1 MQKRLAQFFLSAL
14 LIASAQL
21 ITAQKTE
28 LGRPVAIDKLPS
40 GSLFVLG
47 AQGVVRA
54 VDFQNG
60 KPAITGTFRLPSG
73 WAGSDI
79 VSAQVGGQN
88 NLFVAINYG
97 LTGQVSL
104 YSTTGNLIRSWTLRS
119 GVAGI
124 DFDAADSTLYV
135 ASGRT
140 PEIFRITMTNG
151 SQPEFVAEASGSQR
165 LGPILYDAREKALL
179 VGDLVM
185 GAIHKVDIANH
196 KSSLL
201 FTGLTSPQALKLS
214 PDGSTL
220 YVADAG
226 ARSIMTYSIAQ
237 PKAGPKV
244 FAKLPEFRSPS
255 GLAWVDEGL
264 AVSDDGAKKLFFLSK
279 TGSLQEALPPEN

>member
-1 MQKRLAQFFLSAL
+1 MQKKLAQFFLSAL
-14 LIASAQL
+14 FIASAQL
-21 ITAQKTE
+21 ITAQNQA

-40 GSLFVLG
+40 GSLYVLG

-79 VSAQVGGQN
+79 VSAQVSGQN
-88 NLFVAINYG
+88 ILFIAVNYG
-97 LTGQVSL
+97 LTGQVNM

-124 DFDAADSTLYV
+124 DYDAPDSTLFV

-165 LGPILYDAREKALL
+165 LGPILYDTNEKALL

-185 GAIHKVDIANH
+185 GAIYKVDIAHHN
-196 KSSLL
+196 SSLL
-201 FTGLTSPQALKLS
+201 FSGLTSPQALKLS

-220 YVADAG
+220 FVADAG
-226 ARSIMTYSIAQ
+226 ARRIVSYSIAQ
-237 PKAGPKV
+237 PKAAPRV
-244 FAKLPEFRSPS
+244 FAKLPQFRSPS

-279 TGSLQEALPPEN
+279 SGSLEDMLPAEH

>member
-1 MQKRLAQFFLSAL
+1 L

-21 ITAQKTE
+21 ISAQNQA
-28 LGRPVAIDKLPS
+28 LGRPVAIDRLPP

-54 VDFQNG
+54 VDFQGG
-60 KPAITGTFRLPSG
+60 KPVITGTFRLPSG

-88 NLFVAINYG
+88 NLFIAVNYG
-97 LTGQVSL
+97 LTGQVSM
-104 YSTTGNLIRSWTLRS
+104 YSATGTLIRSWPLSS

-124 DFDAADSTLYV
+124 EYDAADSTLYV

-140 PEIFRITMTNG
+140 PQIFRIAMTNG
-151 SQPEFVAEASGSQR
+151 SQPEFVAQASGSQR
-165 LGPILYDAREKALL
+165 LGPILYDAGEKALL

-185 GAIHKVDIANH
+185 GAIYKVDIANH
-196 KSSLL
+196 KSSML
-201 FTGLTSPQALKLS
+201 FSGLTSPQALKLS
-214 PDGSTL
+214 RDGSTL
-220 YVADAG
+220 FIADAG
-226 ARSIMTYSIAQ
+226 ARRIMSYSIAQ

-244 FAKLPEFRSPS
+244 FAKLPQFRSPS
-255 GLAWVDEGL
+255 GLAWADDGL

-279 TGSLQEALPPEN
+279 SGSLQETLPPE

>member
-21 ITAQKTE
+21 TIAQKAE

-124 DFDAADSTLYV
+124 DFDAADLTLYV

-140 PEIFRITMTNG
+140 PEIFRITMANG
-151 SQPEFVAEASGSQR
+151 SQPEFVAQASGSQR

-279 TGSLQEALPPEN
+279 SGSLEDMLPAEH

>member
-14 LIASAQL
+14 FIVNAQL
-21 ITAQKTE
+21 ATAQGAA
-28 LGRPVAIDKLPS
+28 LGRPVAIDRLAP
-40 GSLFVLG
+40 GSLYVLG

-60 KPAITGTFRLPSG
+60 KPAITGTFRLPSS

-79 VSAQVGGQN
+79 VSTQVGGQN
-88 NLFVAINYG
+88 ILFVAANYG
-97 LTGQVSL
+97 LTGQVSM
-104 YSTTGNLIRSWTLRS
+104 YSATGNLIRSWTLRS

-124 DFDAADSTLYV
+124 DYDAASSTLFA

-140 PEIFRITMTNG
+140 PEVFRIAMANG

-165 LGPILYDAREKALL
+165 LGPILYDPREKALL
-179 VGDLVM
+179 IGDLVM
-185 GAIHKVDIANH
+185 GAIYKVDIANH

-214 PDGSTL
+214 PDGATL
-220 YVADAG
+220 FVADAG
-226 ARSIMTYSIAQ
+226 ARKIVTYSIAQ
-237 PKAGPKV
+237 PRTPARV
-244 FAKLPEFRSPS
+244 FATSPQFRSPS
-255 GLAWVDEGL
+255 GLAWVDQGL

-279 TGSLQEALPPEN
+279 NGSLENMLPAEK

>member
-1 MQKRLAQFFLSAL
+1 MQKRLAQFL
-14 LIASAQL
+14 LAAFFVVNAQL
-21 ITAQKTE
+21 ITAQE
-28 LGRPVAIDKLPS
+28 ALGRPVAMDRLAP
-40 GSLFVLG
+40 GSLYVLG

-60 KPAITGTFRLPSG
+60 KPAITGTFRLPAG

-79 VSAQVGGQN
+79 VSAQVSGQN
-88 NLFVAINYG
+88 TLFVAANYG
-97 LTGQVSL
+97 LTGEVSM

-124 DFDAADSTLYV
+124 DYDAADSTLYV

-140 PEIFRITMTNG
+140 PEIFRITMANG
-151 SQPEFVAEASGSQR
+151 SQPEFVAQASGSQR

-185 GAIHKVDIANH
+185 GAIYKVDIANH

-201 FTGLTSPQALKLS
+201 FSGLTSPQAIKLS
-214 PDGSTL
+214 RDGSTL
-220 YVADAG
+220 FIADAG
-226 ARSIMTYSIAQ
+226 ARSVLIYSIAQ
-237 PKAGPKV
+237 PKAAPRV
-244 FAKLPEFRSPS
+244 FAKIPQFRSPS

-279 TGSLQEALPPEN
+279 SGSLQDTLPPER

>member
-21 ITAQKTE
+21 TIAQKAE

-140 PEIFRITMTNG
+140 PEIFRITMANG
-151 SQPEFVAEASGSQR
+151 SQPEFVAQASGSQR

-279 TGSLQEALPPEN
+279 SGSLEDMLPAEH

>member
-1 MQKRLAQFFLSAL
+1 MQKRLAQFL
-14 LIASAQL
+14 LAAFFVVNAQL
-21 ITAQKTE
+21 ITAQE
-28 LGRPVAIDKLPS
+28 ALGRPVAMDRLAP
-40 GSLFVLG
+40 GSLYVLG

-60 KPAITGTFRLPSG
+60 KPAITGTFRLPAG

-79 VSAQVGGQN
+79 VSAQVSGQN
-88 NLFVAINYG
+88 TLFVAANYG
-97 LTGQVSL
+97 LTGEVSM

-124 DFDAADSTLYV
+124 DYDAADSTLYV

-140 PEIFRITMTNG
+140 PEIFRITMANG
-151 SQPEFVAEASGSQR
+151 SQPEFVAQASGSQR

-185 GAIHKVDIANH
+185 GAIYKVDIANH

-201 FTGLTSPQALKLS
+201 FSGLTSPQAIKLS
-214 PDGSTL
+214 RDGSTL
-220 YVADAG
+220 FIADAG
-226 ARSIMTYSIAQ
+226 ARSVLIYSIAQ
-237 PKAGPKV
+237 PKAAPRV
-244 FAKLPEFRSPS
+244 FAKIPQFRSPS

-279 TGSLQEALPPEN
+279 SGSLQDTLPSER

>member
-1 MQKRLAQFFLSAL
+1 MQKKLAQFFLSAL
-14 LIASAQL
+14 FIATTQL
-21 ITAQKTE
+21 ITAQNQA
-28 LGRPVAIDKLPS
+28 LGRPVAIDRLAP
-40 GSLFVLG
+40 GSLYVLG

-88 NLFVAINYG
+88 TLFVAINYG

-104 YSTTGNLIRSWTLRS
+104 YSTTGTLIRSWTLRS

-124 DFDAADSTLYV
+124 EYDAADSTLYV

-140 PEIFRITMTNG
+140 PEIFRITMANG
-151 SQPEFVAEASGSQR
+151 SQPEFVAQASGSQR
-165 LGPILYDAREKALL
+165 LGPIVYDKLEKALL

-185 GAIHKVDIANH
+185 GAIYKVDIANH

-201 FTGLTSPQALKLS
+201 FSGLTSPQALKLS
-214 PDGSTL
+214 QDGSTL
-220 YVADAG
+220 YIADTG
-226 ARSIMTYSIAQ
+226 ARSILTYSIAQ

-244 FAKLPEFRSPS
+244 FAKLPQFRSPS

-279 TGSLQEALPPEN
+279 SGSLQDTLPAEK

>member
-1 MQKRLAQFFLSAL
+1 MQKKLAQFFLSAL
-14 LIASAQL
+14 FIASAQL
-21 ITAQKTE
+21 IAGQKTE
-28 LGRPVAIDKLPS
+28 LGRPVAIDKSPS

-79 VSAQVGGQN
+79 VSAQVGGQST
-88 NLFVAINYG
+88 LFVAINYG

-124 DFDAADSTLYV
+124 DFDASDSTLYV

-140 PEIFRITMTNG
+140 PEIFRITMANG
-151 SQPEFVAEASGSQR
+151 SQPEFVAQASGSQR
-165 LGPILYDAREKALL
+165 LGPILYNSSEKTLL

-185 GAIHKVDIANH
+185 GAIYKVDIANH

-201 FTGLTSPQALKLS
+201 FSGLTSPQALKLS
-214 PDGSTL
+214 QDGATL
-220 YVADAG
+220 YIADAG
-226 ARSIMTYSIAQ
+226 ARSILTYSIAQ
-237 PKAGPKV
+237 PKAAPKV
-244 FAKLPEFRSPS
+244 FSKLPQFRSPS
-255 GLAWVDEGL
+255 GLAWVAEGL

-279 TGSLQEALPPEN
+279 SGSLQDTLPAEK

>member
-1 MQKRLAQFFLSAL
+1 MQKRLTQFFLSTL

-21 ITAQKTE
+21 TTAQNAA

-79 VSAQVGGQN
+79 VSAQVGGQSI
-88 NLFVAINYG
+88 LFVAVNYG

-104 YSTTGNLIRSWTLRS
+104 YSTTGNQIRSWTLHS

-140 PEIFRITMTNG
+140 PEIFRITMANG

-237 PKAGPKV
+237 PKAGPKI
-244 FAKLPEFRSPS
+244 FARIPEFRSPS

-279 TGSLQEALPPEN
+279 TGSLQETLPPEK